1 MSATLDEDWL
11 CQVTRAERVERGAV
25 VQRLWSGYGSIVRYR
40 LWGAALPSVVVK
52 EILPPPRRESRIS
65 HARKLR
71 SYEVEF
77 AFYAQF
83 AGRCRTFMPRFS
95 T

>member
-1 MSATLDEDWL
+1 VSATLDEDWL
-11 CQVTRAERVERGAV
+11 CKGTRAERVERGAV
-25 VQRLWSGYGSIVRYR
+25 AQRLWSGYGSIVRYR

-52 EILPPPRRESRIS
+52 EILPPPRGESRIS

-83 AGRCRTFMPRFS
+83 AGRWRTFMPRFS